1 MISNDEFSKIFSRN
15 LRRIMY
21 EREISQSKMA
31 QDLNIPKTTISGWVN
46 AKRTPKMDK
55 IDQLCTY
62 LRCTRTDLMEPP
74 GSNLSRIVSGVKI
87 PVL

>member
-55 IDQLCTY
+55 NRFDGAARKQFKPDCERSKNTGI
-62 LRCTRTDLMEPP
+62 MK
-74 GSNLSRIVSGVKI
+74 SRRRY
-87 PVL
+87 PD